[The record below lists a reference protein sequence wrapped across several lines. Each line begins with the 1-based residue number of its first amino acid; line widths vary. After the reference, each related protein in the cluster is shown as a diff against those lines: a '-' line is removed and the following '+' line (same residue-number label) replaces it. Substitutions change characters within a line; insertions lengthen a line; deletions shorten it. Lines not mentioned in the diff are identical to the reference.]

1 MAQTR
6 RTFPR
11 KHPLHRLR
19 DHAKLRWPPGVEPNP
34 PWAGP
39 GAEFP
44 EPGMVVLTGV
54 ELVRPDAHAPAHL
67 TLAGNYD
74 GNLYRTTL
82 TLEDAALLP
91 NLCVT
96 LGKCVGRTIADVGN
110 FEVDDSLNLA

>member
-6 RTFPR
+6 QTFPR

-19 DHAKLRWPPGVEPNP
+19 DHPKLHWPPGVEPNP

-67 TLAGNYD
+67 MLAGNFD

-91 NLCVT
+91 SLCVT
-96 LGKCVGRTIADVGN
+96 LGKCVGRTIADVGSV
-110 FEVDDSLNLA
+110 EVDGSLNLA